1 MITIAFPAIF
11 HYHGAMS
18 SLHYDTC
25 REIEPG
31 AKPVERKEAIRLAIE
46 ASGWVVAPDT
56 ASISKQFHFDLFSEA
71 LAFVNE
77 VGKIALAQKH
87 LPEIEIIGYD
97 VDIRFSTPQINGLS
111 PNDFIM
117 AARVNKLKPIG

>member
-1 MITIAFPAIF
+1 
-11 HYHGAMS
+11 MS

-25 REIEPG
+25 RPIQPG
-31 AKPVERKEAIRLAIE
+31 TKPIDRREAIRLAIE
-46 ASGWVVAPDT
+46 AEGWIVNPDT
-56 ASISKQFHFDLFSEA
+56 TMISRQFHFELFSEA

-97 VDIRFSTPQINGLS
+97 VDVRLTTPEIGGLS
-111 PNDFIM
+111 INDFIV
-117 AARVNKLKPIG
+117 AARISKIS